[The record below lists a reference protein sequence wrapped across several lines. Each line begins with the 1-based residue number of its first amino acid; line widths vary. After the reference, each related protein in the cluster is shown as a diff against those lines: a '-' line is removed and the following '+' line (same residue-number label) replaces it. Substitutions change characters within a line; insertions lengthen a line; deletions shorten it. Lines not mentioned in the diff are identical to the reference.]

1 MSPGAKI
8 FFVLAGAGGLF
19 GVLAIAASKKAGAA
33 PLPPKPGEGTVVV
46 PPDNNQPPA
55 VVEEP
60 EPGFDRDSPFAV
72 PGIQDAQEA
81 SRLLLRW
88 WAAEGENLVRGDT
101 DSDKPSV
108 PNDFGS
114 QAVDLNGTFGA
125 RTKAAAKAFQ
135 HYNGLTPEDGV
146 LSNPLLLA
154 LRRWAQ
160 SQDLPPQQLPP
171 GQSPLPPAPIVLPNP
186 GAPPPFIPQPPSS
199 APPVLAPPVALPPMP
214 PVVPLPL
221 PPLSAPPQ
229 GQPDGS
235 APPLTSPPVVPL
247 PPVLPL
253 PPVVAPP
260 LPAPPVAVPPVS
272 DLPPPTAVSADTA
285 AMVNA
290 LLTAEASAG
299 WNKADPAVQAWQKVR
314 PPLKVDGLFGPK
326 TALTVAEQFGTV
338 PIIRVWPSGSQKAR
352 ALQDYRAALIEIANN
367 TSDAT
372 RAAQLR
378 VSAQRE
384 QGQGYGVARGKAPAL
399 PSSLVV
405 KLAKVS

>member
-1 MSPGAKI
+1 MSPGAKL
-8 FFVLAGAGGLF
+8 FFILAGAGAGL
-19 GVLAIAASKKAGAA
+19 GVLAIAASKKASAA

-46 PPDNNQPPA
+46 PPHDNQTP
-55 VVEEP
+55 VVVDEP

-88 WAAEGENLVRGDT
+88 WSAEGDSLVRGDT
-101 DSDKPSV
+101 GKDVPKV

-125 RTKAAAKAFQ
+125 RTKAVAKAFQ
-135 HYNGLTPEDGV
+135 HYNGMSPENGV
-146 LSNPLLLA
+146 LTNALLLA

-160 SQDLPPQQLPP
+160 SQDLPAQPLPP
-171 GQSPLPPAPIVLPNP
+171 LQSAEPPAPIVLPNP
-186 GAPPPFIPQPPSS
+186 GSGPPPFIPQVPSS
-199 APPVLAPPVALPPMP
+199 PPPVLAPPVALPPAP
-214 PVVPLPL
+214 PVSLPPL
-221 PPLSAPPQ
+221 PPLPAMPQ
-229 GQPDGS
+229 GQPSGS
-235 APPLTSPPVVPL
+235 APPLNLPPVVPV
-247 PPVLPL
+247 PPVLPGL
-253 PPVVAPP
+253 PASP
-260 LPAPPVAVPPVS
+260 LPAPPAPPVV
-272 DLPPPTAVSADTA
+272 DMPPPTTVQADTA

-290 LLTAEASAG
+290 LLTAEGFAG
-299 WNKADPAVQAWQKVR
+299 WNKADPTVQAWQKAR

-338 PIIRVWPSGSQKAR
+338 PIIRVWPAGSQKAK

-378 VSAQRE
+378 VTAQRE
-384 QGQGYGVARGKAPAL
+384 QAQGYGVARGKAPAL
-399 PSSLVV
+399 PASLVV